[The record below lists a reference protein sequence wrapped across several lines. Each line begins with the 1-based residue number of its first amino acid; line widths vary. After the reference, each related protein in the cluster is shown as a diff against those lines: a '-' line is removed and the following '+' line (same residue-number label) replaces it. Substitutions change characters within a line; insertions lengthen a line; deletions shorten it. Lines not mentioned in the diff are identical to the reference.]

1 MIQYLWHDYY
11 EIIIVLMRTETGK
24 KELLIDNKI
33 ISKEDIAALVKL
45 LIIHSGVILEKSKDA
60 RRKDLL
66 QKELKEAFINEGDVD
81 TSHSRLEF
89 TSSDH
94 IKYTGTFEES
104 AELIEVLNKKII
116 TEINLYFTEQVL
128 TSSVLIRIKN
138 SDISPVYA
146 KVESQDINWVNQT
159 VKSLEDFFS
168 KCRSQSAI
176 VKKSGALIV
185 LLTVVILNFILNN
198 TMEIIAQMMHLF
210 SKYAIQS
217 LTSDW
222 RFFVFIL
229 SFITVSPAILVY
241 KRLRKLWPGIE
252 IQTGKDFRLI
262 EKDKQRKLLIIVS
275 ILIFPAIISYL
286 LLLL

>member
-1 MIQYLWHDYY
+1 MK
-11 EIIIVLMRTETGK
+11 TETEK

-33 ISKEDIAALVKL
+33 ISKDDIAALIKL
-45 LIIHSGVILEKSKDA
+45 LIIHSGVILEKSKDV
-60 RRKDLL
+60 RRKDLI
-66 QKELKEAFINEGDVD
+66 QKEWKEAIINEGDVD

-104 AELIEVLNKKII
+104 AALNDIPDKKII

-138 SDISPVYA
+138 SDISPLYV
-146 KVESQDINWVNQT
+146 KVESQDGNWVKET

-176 VKKSGALIV
+176 VKKSGTLIV
-185 LLTVVILNFILNN
+185 LLTVVILNFTLNN
-198 TMEIIAQMMHLF
+198 VMEIIAQMMHLF
-210 SKYAIQS
+210 SKYAIES

-262 EKDKQRKLLIIVS
+262 EKDKRRKLLIIVS
-275 ILIFPAIISYL
+275 ILILPAIISYL